1 MKKILISVSVHV
13 LYTYSCIQYSL
24 WLINCIINKGLSLL
38 TVLRFTDNGNEKC
51 GYYFPGSAYIKW
63 LMYNYY
69 ALTGSDIIILKRYK
83 RMNGK
88 PRSKTS
94 VARLMIIQYFYSMF
108 IFVNNFISPSRAL
121 SNGDIQLIWL

>member
-1 MKKILISVSVHV
+1 M
-13 LYTYSCIQYSL
+13 
-24 WLINCIINKGLSLL
+24 

-83 RMNGK
+83 RILSENEW
-88 PRSKTS
+88 KTTKQN
-94 VARLMIIQYFYSMF
+94 VCGQVNDHTILLFHVYF
-108 IFVNNFISPSRAL
+108 R
-121 SNGDIQLIWL
+121 